1 MDERVMKKCIGKPVP
16 EWDLAHRL
24 PINRSVGPDVQ
35 DFGSIFSINSTFMD
49 VIEPSF
55 LEKQWFI
62 TGVFVVFM
70 AALYGPY
77 LYSYTHTG
85 DASASDL
92 FIADLMA
99 LSFIVV
105 FGGIAWKLGRGL
117 FFGLRYRPIRFHRE
131 ARKLF
136 AIRARRFF
144 GKPGDGDVVW
154 EAPWTEDSIFCL
166 HREDTSFGTVF
177 HIRHYTVDDH
187 GNVTRVFSIGR
198 ELTGKRQV
206 EMALAQWNYW
216 CMYMNGGPNGLP
228 KPMLFH
234 TQRETPRESF
244 LFSLYGFGMRAPV
257 FVRLLMMPLTLVFT
271 VMRIVANAT
280 CRDPVWPGAIEKIS
294 AVAPD
299 DLYAEPRSGTPVGW
313 ADTVLAQQRGEYP
326 NDPKTR
332 AEGWMGE
339 PDGRIHA
346 AAWLESPG
354 IDRRTRQHVA

>member
-24 PINRSVGPDVQ
+24 LINRFLGPDVQ
-35 DFGSIFSINSTFMD
+35 DFGSTFSINSTFMD

-55 LEKQWFI
+55 LEKQWFV
-62 TGVFVVFM
+62 TGVFVVFL

-77 LYSYTHTG
+77 LYGYTHTG

-99 LSFIVV
+99 LSFVVV

-144 GKPGDGDVVW
+144 AKSGKGDVVW

-166 HREDTSFGTVF
+166 HRENTSFGTIF

-187 GNVTRVFSIGR
+187 GNVMSVFSIGR
-198 ELTGKRQV
+198 EWTGKRQV

-216 CMYMNGGPNGLP
+216 CAYMNDGPNGLP

-244 LFSLYGFGMRAPV
+244 LFSLYSFGMRAPV
-257 FVRLLMMPLTLVFT
+257 FIRMLMMPLILVFT
-271 VMRIVANAT
+271 VMRILANAT
-280 CRDPVWPGAIEKIS
+280 CRDPVWPAAIEQIS
-294 AVAPD
+294 AIAPD

-313 ADTVLAQQRGEYP
+313 GDTVLAQQRGEYP
-326 NDPKTR
+326 NDPKAR
-332 AEGWMGE
+332 VEDWGGE
-339 PDGRIHA
+339 PDGRMYA
-346 AAWLESPG
+346 AAWLENPG
-354 IDRRTRQHVA
+354 ANMMHAAARS

>member
-16 EWDLAHRL
+16 EWDMVHRL
-24 PINRSVGPDVQ
+24 SISRSVGPDVQ
-35 DFGSIFSINSTFMD
+35 DFGSTFCINAAFMD

-55 LEKQWFI
+55 LEKQWFV
-62 TGVFVVFM
+62 TGVVFAFLCM
-70 AALYGPY
+70 GIGPY
-77 LYSYTHTG
+77 VYVLTHSNGASG
-85 DASASDL
+85 DFIMNCLAIVPVVL
-92 FIADLMA
+92 FG
-99 LSFIVV
+99 SIV
-105 FGGIAWKLGRGL
+105 WKLGRGL

-144 GKPGDGDVVW
+144 AKPGEGDIVW

-166 HREDTSFGTVF
+166 HREDTSFGTIF

-198 ELTGKRQV
+198 EWTGKQQV

-216 CMYMNGGPNGLP
+216 CAYMNGGPNGLP

-244 LFSLYGFGMRAPV
+244 LFSLYSFGMRAPV
-257 FVRLLMMPLTLVFT
+257 FIRLLMMPLILIFT
-271 VMRIVANAT
+271 VMRIIANAT
-280 CRDPVWPGAIEKIS
+280 CRDPVWPAAIEQIS
-294 AVAPD
+294 AIAPD

-313 ADTVLAQQRGEYP
+313 GDTVLAQQRGEYP
-326 NDPKTR
+326 NGSKARVEDWR
-332 AEGWMGE
+332 GE
-339 PDGRIHA
+339 PDGGMYA
-346 AAWLESPG
+346 AAWLENPAANMANSAV
-354 IDRRTRQHVA
+354 RS